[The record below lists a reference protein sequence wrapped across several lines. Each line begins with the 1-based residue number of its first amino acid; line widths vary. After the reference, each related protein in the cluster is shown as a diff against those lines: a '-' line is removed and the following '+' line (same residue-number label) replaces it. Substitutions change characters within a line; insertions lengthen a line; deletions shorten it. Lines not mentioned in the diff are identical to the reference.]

1 MFNNF
6 FQFDRVNTRVD
17 FFVTGIKMVL
27 VIVFCFLVDESF
39 AGFKVLVL
47 VVASTVSFLKYLV
60 EKPYYNRNFNKV
72 SLNSKPYSNLK
83 VMSVLHGIFVW
94 TNYLMLLGFLL
105 GNARFNMLLY
115 IFLLGI
121 PIIVTLIL
129 TSRAD
134 AHMKILL
141 TPVFK
146 F

>member
-1 MFNNF
+1 
-6 FQFDRVNTRVD
+6 
-17 FFVTGIKMVL
+17 
-27 VIVFCFLVDESF
+27 
-39 AGFKVLVL
+39 
-47 VVASTVSFLKYLV
+47 
-60 EKPYYNRNFNKV
+60 
-72 SLNSKPYSNLK
+72 
-83 VMSVLHGIFVW
+83 
-94 TNYLMLLGFLL
+94 MLLGFLL

>member
-39 AGFKVLVL
+39 AGFKVSVL

>member
-1 MFNNF
+1 
-6 FQFDRVNTRVD
+6 VD